1 MSREAETFERIA
13 QYYDRLVERYG
24 YDLRACDY
32 GHPQSQHTRFR
43 VISDVMPLDGKSVLD
58 VGCGFAEFGEF
69 LDGRYRDV
77 RYTGIDISDAMIDQ
91 ARRLHPEADIRRLN
105 ILDEAPERFD
115 LVAANGIFYL
125 LGDDAPHLMRNLIVK
140 MFETALEGVAFSSL
154 SAWTSDKEE
163 GEFYADPLETVE
175 FCRTLTPWVVLRHDY
190 HPRDFTIYMHRDQR
204 P

>member
-13 QYYDRLVERYG
+13 QFYDRLVERYG

-58 VGCGFAEFGEF
+58 VGCGFAEFGDF

-77 RYTGIDISDAMIDQ
+77 RYTGIDISDAMIEQ
-91 ARRLHPEADIRRLN
+91 ARRLHPESDIRRLN

-140 MFETALEGVAFSSL
+140 MFETALESVAFSSL